1 MSADVDILLTEN
13 GDVLDLEIST
23 TKVGVYV
30 MTDDAI
36 ATVYFDMV
44 NEDHRAAMRLMIT
57 HLEAQLA
64 VHGG

>member
-1 MSADVDILLTEN
+1 MSDVGILETES
-13 GDVLDLEIST
+13 GDVLELEIST

-30 MTDDAI
+30 EANDVY
-36 ATVYFDMV
+36 ATFYFDMA
-44 NEDHRAAMRLMIT
+44 NEEHRVAMRLMIT